1 MACYLLWLTLM
12 IRTAIILA
20 AGRGS
25 RLDPGGNVTDFSKPL
40 MEVGGATLLHRTVD
54 ACRQAGARRVIVVTG
69 FRAELVRMEVRRLD
83 QGDLEEV
90 YNPHWQK
97 SNGVSLLACES
108 LVSED
113 FALMMSDHIFET
125 SILADLMNRRMRPG
139 SVMLAVDR
147 AISSVFDIDDATK
160 VVIRDG
166 RITQIAKQLATY
178 NAIDCGLFA
187 CSPAIFTV
195 LRAVFDETGDC
206 SLSDGM
212 RRIGERGAFLPFD
225 IGDRWWQDVD
235 TPDMLA
241 HALSL
246 LAGRVKKDPLVS
258 ARGLSSVQDHSAVTV
273 G

>member
-1 MACYLLWLTLM
+1 MLLAFVTRM

-25 RLDPGGNVTDFSKPL
+25 RLDPGGNVSDYSKPL
-40 MEVGGATLLHRTVD
+40 MEVGGRTLLRRTVD
-54 ACRQAGARRVIVVTG
+54 ACRDAGAKRIIVVTG
-69 FRAELVRMEVRRLD
+69 FRAELVRLEIQRLD
-83 QGDLEEV
+83 QGDLQEV
-90 YNPHWQK
+90 YNAQWRK
-97 SNGVSLLACES
+97 SNGVSLLACHE
-108 LVSED
+108 LVGEN

-125 SILADLMNRRMRPG
+125 SILADLMNTSVQPG
-139 SVMLAVDR
+139 AVMLAVDR
-147 AISSVFDIDDATK
+147 AIGSVFDIDDATK

-166 RITQIAKQLATY
+166 RITAIAKQMSQY

-187 CSPAIFTV
+187 CSPAIFEV
-195 LRAVFDETGDC
+195 LRSVYQENGDC

-241 HALSL
+241 HALEL
-246 LAGRVKKDPLVS
+246 LAGRRKKDPLVS
-258 ARGLSSVQDHSAVTV
+258 ARGLGSVQDHSALTV
-273 G
+273 V